1 MRDRSFI
8 GVAALLGAIAIL
20 TALAAGLGVF
30 ARGDGTY
37 ETVTSVRGVTY
48 PMATTGVY
56 AYNAQRLVAEGIG
69 WDVVTLV
76 LAVPALL
83 ATLPFVAR
91 GSFRGRLVAAGLLG
105 YLLYQYLE
113 YAVTWAFGPLF
124 PLFIVTY
131 AASLAGIVW
140 LGVGIARD
148 GVAGRFGDRF
158 PRRAYTL
165 LTGALAVLLTL
176 LWAQRIA
183 TGLGG
188 DLEAASLWGETT
200 MVVQALDLGLV
211 VPTALFIAVLAW
223 RRSAIGYVL
232 AAIWIVFSIAMA
244 SAIAGM
250 LVAAGLVE
258 GTFEVP
264 PMVIFGAYLFA
275 SLVLAWAIYRRAG
288 SPEPEAAATGDRPR
302 AEPRRATGVGRPA

>member
-8 GVAALLGAIAIL
+8 GVAAIVAVIAAV
-20 TALAAGLGVF
+20 TAVTAGLGVF

-48 PMATTGVY
+48 QMATTGVY
-56 AYNAQRLVAEGIG
+56 AYNAQRVVAEGIG
-69 WDVVTLV
+69 WDIVTLV
-76 LAVPALL
+76 VAVPALL
-83 ATLPFVAR
+83 LTVPSVVR
-91 GSFRGRLVAAGLLG
+91 GSFRGRLVAIGLLG

-124 PLFIVTY
+124 PLFIFIY
-131 AASLAGIVW
+131 AASLGAVVW
-140 LGVGIARD
+140 LGVGIARE
-148 GVAGRFGDRF
+148 GVEGRFGDGF
-158 PRRAYTL
+158 PRRSYAL
-165 LTGALAVLLTL
+165 LTGGLAVLLTL

-211 VPTALFIAVLAW
+211 VPTAMFIAMLTW
-223 RRSAIGYVL
+223 RRSPIGYVL

-244 SAIAGM
+244 SAIVGM
-250 LVAAGLVE
+250 LVAAGFVE
-258 GTFEVP
+258 STFEIP
-264 PMVIFGAYLFA
+264 PMVIFGAYL
-275 SLVLAWAIYRRAG
+275 LGGVVLARTIYRRAG
-288 SPEPEAAATGDRPR
+288 SPEPELAASAGSR
-302 AEPRRATGVGRPA
+302 AKPRRAVGVERAA